1 MKLIILFILLL
12 IYIYSNHR
20 KQLKFIQG
28 ERFTTERS
36 SKRIGPF
43 KKNKRIVQILESMH
57 YISDYN
63 DSLYK
68 ELISTVN
75 IILTTYYRFIND
87 DIDINDISF
96 HKDKL
101 SYVYEEITLN
111 LPHKYYDRLSKH
123 IEQLNHELDK
133 KMDLI
138 KIKSSKIPIKISLM
152 NYKSQ

>member
-1 MKLIILFILLL
+1 M
-12 IYIYSNHR
+12 